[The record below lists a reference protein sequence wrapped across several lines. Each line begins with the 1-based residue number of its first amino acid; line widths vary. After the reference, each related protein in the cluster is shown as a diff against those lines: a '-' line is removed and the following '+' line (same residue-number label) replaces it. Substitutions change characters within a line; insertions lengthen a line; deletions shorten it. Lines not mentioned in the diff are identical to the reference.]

1 MYASG
6 KEWGIAQWQNARLA
20 HTMPWVWSLPQ
31 KKRKAMERK
40 MEGERERQERGGL
53 SSDILFG
60 KCIIIGDDYRL
71 NI

>member
-31 KKRKAMERK
+31 EKRKAMER
-40 MEGERERQERGGL
+40 ERESQERGGL